1 MIHTTYRR
9 LDEPPKLAGFSFL
22 QWGGLLVL
30 AGVMYGIEKLISLPT
45 QPAITLFAFTVGLPA
60 CLTYLSESGRPSL
73 ARLLADAIRW
83 LSSTK
88 TGAAGAGTP
97 KPLHVAVPQPKPARE
112 RKRLGRGQPRLL
124 LTTPDTKDGIE

>member
-30 AGVMYGIEKLISLPT
+30 GAAMYGIEQLLALPT

-60 CLTYLSESGRPSL
+60 CLTYFSESGRPSL
-73 ARLLADAIRW
+73 ARLLADAMRW
-83 LSSTK
+83 LFCTK
-88 TGAAGAGTP
+88 TRRAGAGIP
-97 KPLHVAVPQPKPARE
+97 KPLHVAVPQPNAARE

-124 LTTPDTKDGIE
+124 LTTPDTEDGIE